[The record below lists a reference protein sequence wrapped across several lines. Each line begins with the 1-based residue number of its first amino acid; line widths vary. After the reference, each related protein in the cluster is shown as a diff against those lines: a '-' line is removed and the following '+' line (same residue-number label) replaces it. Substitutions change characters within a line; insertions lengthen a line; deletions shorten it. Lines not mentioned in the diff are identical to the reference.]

1 MMTWS
6 EVLHRIVLV
15 QRHARLCA
23 VRDLD
28 EHDIVARI
36 MRKDNYL

>member
-6 EVLHRIVLV
+6 EVVHRIVLV
-15 QRHARLCA
+15 QRHTRLCA

-28 EHDIVARI
+28 EHDIVSRI